1 MKEILI
7 DLLGAPLGTIIFQL
21 VFAAQFT
28 VYLSLIAFIG
38 GGIAAIFIT
47 LARIAP
53 YRPIRSAATG
63 YIWLFQSTPLLM
75 LLFLCGLGFPHLF
88 QFQISPWT
96 AASVALTIFTSAY
109 LAEVWR
115 GAVGAVERGQWEACH
130 ALNLKYSAML
140 RRIIIP
146 QAVKFGLAPTI
157 GFLVQIIKGT
167 SLAYIIGF
175 QDLMLVGKRWA
186 NAPVDGSEPFIIFPI
201 MAVLYFCLCYP
212 LALFARQLEQKALAK
227 GQ

>member
-1 MKEILI
+1 MKEVLI
-7 DLLGAPLGTIIFQL
+7 DLIGAPLGTIIFQL

-47 LARIAP
+47 LVRIAP

-115 GAVGAVERGQWEACH
+115 GAIGAVETGQWEAGD
-130 ALNLKYSAML
+130 ALNLRYAVML

-146 QAVKFGLAPTI
+146 QAIKFGLAPTI

-212 LALFARQLEQKALAK
+212 LALFARQLEQKALAR

>member
-1 MKEILI
+1 MKELLI
-7 DLLGAPLGTIIFQL
+7 DLIGAPHGTIVFQL

-28 VYLSLIAFIG
+28 VYLSLIAFVG
-38 GGIAAIFIT
+38 GGIAAVFIT
-47 LARIAP
+47 LSRIAP
-53 YRPIRSAATG
+53 NRLSRSIATA
-63 YIWLFQSTPLLM
+63 YIWLFQATPLLM
-75 LLFLCGLGFPHLF
+75 LLFLCGLGFPHLL

-115 GAVGAVERGQWEACH
+115 GAIDAVGKGQWEACK
-130 ALNLKYSAML
+130 ALNLNYQTTL
-140 RRIIIP
+140 RRVIVP

-175 QDLMLVGKRWA
+175 HDLMLIGKRWA
-186 NAPVDGSEPFIIFPI
+186 NAPVEGSEPFVVYPL
-201 MAVLYFCLCYP
+201 MAVMYFCLCYP
-212 LALFARQLEQKALAK
+212 LALFARQLEQHALAK
-227 GQ
+227 SQ

>member
-1 MKEILI
+1 MKELLI
-7 DLLGAPLGTIIFQL
+7 ELVGAPLGTIVFQL
-21 VFAAQFT
+21 IFAAQYT
-28 VYLSLIAFIG
+28 LSVAH
-38 GGIAAIFIT
+38 
-47 LARIAP
+47 RV
-53 YRPIRSAATG
+53 RRRWNS
-63 YIWLFQSTPLLM
+63 
-75 LLFLCGLGFPHLF
+75 CGLRHFGEDRTLQTGSIGRYRVHLVVPVYALAHAFVSLWARFPSPVSIPD
-88 QFQISPWT
+88 ISLDRGL
-96 AASVALTIFTSAY
+96 VALTIFTSAY

-115 GAVGAVERGQWEACH
+115 GAIGAVGTGQWEASN
-130 ALNLKYSAML
+130 ALNLRYVVML

-175 QDLMLVGKRWA
+175 HDLMLIGKRWA
-186 NAPVDGSEPFIIFPI
+186 NAPVDGSEPFVVYPI

-212 LALFARQLEQKALAK
+212 LALFARQLEQKALAR